1 MAKKKVIDYSE
12 QFAFYEQLWGF
23 YQDARGK
30 IRSRYK
36 ALTRAFLNYNDKN
49 VRPEA
54 YLYTP
59 QFEALEMYIF
69 IKEFF
74 NNLQVIEIYKQW
86 VNKDGDFSDRSFYAN
101 GQGQLWD
108 DYTKEQTE
116 ILFKQMEKYKTD
128 YPNYIFALTMG
139 LGKSRLMATCIL
151 YEFLLANK
159 HPKEKIYC
167 HNALIFAPD
176 KTVLQTLA
184 NEVFN
189 FDKTLV
195 VPPEYAHILD
205 IHIKTQFLEDTKTS
219 INTVDNSM
227 MNIII
232 TNNQKIIVKKSHKE
246 KTSAEKLFQDKKPK
260 QIGLLSGVYED
271 DDIFYDENMLEPNKR
286 FKRLCRLPQIGVYID
301 EAHHL
306 FGSKLFDDLAGEKD
320 TSLRTTINLL
330 SKELRK
336 NNTDVVACYNFTGTP
351 YVERQVLP
359 EVVYAYGLSNA
370 IREEYLKEVEIKG
383 FSNIKDIDTLLNA
396 IVEGYTDDKG
406 EKVKSFF
413 DIYKNRT
420 FEGLLPKIAIFT
432 STVDEIR
439 NEVKPTLEK
448 LLAKNGI
455 DITKILVNVG
465 DGNSDLTGDN
475 EIRLFNQLDVP
486 GSEGN
491 KKQFILLCGKG
502 KEGWNCRSLFG
513 VALYRNSFSK
523 VFVLQS
529 TMRCMRKITAD
540 NEAPNQE
547 KAIVYLSKENY
558 DILDKEL
565 NMNFNMSI
573 KDLTNA
579 NKKRT
584 DLIKVRI
591 VKPERIIK
599 LKEKKIRYNISKKE
613 NIKPI
618 DFEIDKIDIT
628 KYQIIVTEKTGISK
642 TVKDQKSVATDLKKN
657 IQFTKYMLIFEIAKY
672 FPLAGALKI
681 SDILENAVSS
691 FDDILKSVNLHNEI
705 LYDEIIPKIFCEI
718 YNITHDVTDEE
729 KEIILLKKPEGEN
742 DYYEFYANPALLAHV
757 EHEKYIKHKDRGFHA
772 THYIFDS
779 MPELECFC
787 QFLNNNNVKNVYF
800 TGMFTDRKK
809 TDFAIGYID
818 PDSRNYRNYYPDFWV
833 EMKDGSCQIIEV
845 KGDNKID
852 NETVLAKQAAA
863 LELATG
869 SNIIY
874 KMIAGSEANKPEI
887 VRPDFKSNVVKLPF
901 SYTSTADGY
910 GTGMAAE
917 PPPSQTERSG
927 EGSPLDVDVDKE
939 GYLGMKIVEFNAPL
953 NAEMFFKKSS
963 VKTLDNSVALRSSDR
978 GCPVFDFFKL

>member
-1 MAKKKVIDYSE
+1 MAKKKTNRRFVEYSE

-30 IRSRYK
+30 IRARYK
-36 ALTRAFLNYNDKN
+36 ALTKVFLNYNDKN
-49 VRPEA
+49 VRPSA
-54 YLYTP
+54 YLHTP
-59 QFEALEMYIF
+59 QFETLEMYVF

-74 NNLQVIEIYKQW
+74 NNLQVIEIFKQW
-86 VNKDGDFSDRSFYAN
+86 VKKEGDFSERSYYAN
-101 GQGQLWD
+101 GQKTLWD

-116 ILFKQMEKYKTD
+116 ILFEQMEKYKTD

-139 LGKSRLMATCIL
+139 LGKSRLMATCIF

-167 HNALIFAPD
+167 HNALIFAPE

-184 NEVFN
+184 KEILE

-205 IHIKTQFLEDTKTS
+205 THIKTQFLEDTKTT
-219 INTVDNSM
+219 INTIDNSM

-232 TNNQKIIVKKSHKE
+232 TNNQKIIIKKSHKG
-246 KTSAEKLFQDKKPK
+246 KTPAEKIFQDKEPK
-260 QIGLLSGVYED
+260 QISLITGVYED

-286 FKRLCRLPQIGVYID
+286 FQKLCRLPQIGVYID

-306 FGSKLFDDLAGEKD
+306 FGSKLFDDLSGEKD

-330 SKELRK
+330 SKELKK

-359 EVVYAYGLSNA
+359 EVVYAYSLRNA
-370 IREEYLKEVEIKG
+370 IREEYLKEVDIKG

-396 IVEGYTDDKG
+396 IIKGYTDEEG
-406 EKVKSFF
+406 NKVKSFLDNF
-413 DIYKNRT
+413 KNRT

-432 STVDEIR
+432 ATVDEIR
-439 NEVKPTLEK
+439 KEVKPALEK
-448 LLAKNGI
+448 ILAKNGI
-455 DITKILVNVG
+455 DISTILVNVG
-465 DGNSDLTGDN
+465 DGNPDLTGND
-475 EIRLFNQLDVP
+475 EIRLFNQLDEP

-491 KKQFILLCGKG
+491 QKQFILLCGKG

-540 NEAPNQE
+540 NEAPKQE
-547 KAIVYLSKENY
+547 TAIVYLSKENY

-565 NMNFNMSI
+565 NLNFNMSI

-584 DLIKVRI
+584 DLVKVRM
-591 VKPERIIK
+591 VKPERRIK
-599 LKEKKIRYNISKKE
+599 VKEKKVRYNITKKDK
-613 NIKPI
+613 IKPI
-618 DFEIDKIDIT
+618 DFGIDKIDFS

-642 TVKDQKSVATDLKKN
+642 TVKDQKVIAVDIKKN

-672 FPLAGALKI
+672 FPMAGALKI
-681 SDILENAVSS
+681 EEILENSVSG
-691 FDDILKSVNLHNEI
+691 FDKILENVNLYNEI
-705 LYDEIIPKIFCEI
+705 LYDEIIPKIFNEI
-718 YNITHDVTDEE
+718 YNITHEVTDEE

-742 DYYEFYANPALLAHV
+742 DYYEYYADPALLAHV
-757 EHEKYIKHKDRGFHA
+757 EDKDYFDYKNKSFHA
-772 THYIFDS
+772 THYVFDS
-779 MPELECFC
+779 LPELKCFI
-787 QFLNNNNVKNVYF
+787 QFLKNNNVKNVYF
-800 TGMFTDRKK
+800 TGMFTDRIK
-809 TDFAIGYID
+809 TEFAIGYKD
-818 PDSRNYRNYYPDFWV
+818 PDSRSYRNYYPDFWV

-852 NETVLAKQAAA
+852 DETVIAKKIAA
-863 LELATG
+863 LELAAD

-874 KMIAGSEANKPEI
+874 KMIAGSEAGNPEI
-887 VRPDFKSNVVKLPF
+887 VKPDFESKVVKFPSLYPATPDNF
-901 SYTSTADGY
+901 GA
-910 GTGMAAE
+910 GMVA
-917 PPPSQTERSG
+917 
-927 EGSPLDVDVDKE
+927 DVD
-939 GYLGMKIVEFNAPL
+939 APD
-953 NAEMFFKKSS
+953 E
-963 VKTLDNSVALRSSDR
+963 VK
-978 GCPVFDFFKL
+978 